1 MKVQGRCRYGAVDK
15 YYYKTPGGEEIW
27 RAEKFKG
34 LGNIV
39 QADGRVPGV
48 MLDSKSLS
56 NEVELFTQ

>member
-1 MKVQGRCRYGAVDK
+1 MDKVRCKDGPVDK
-15 YYYKTPGGEEIW
+15 YYHKTPVVEEFGGLRNNQE
-27 RAEKFKG
+27 